1 MANPFLQFVE
11 EKDEGNPF
19 LKFAPV
25 TEKPVS
31 PPAQPAANVNPFAQ
45 YAPGAPAVQPGEE
58 GSFWGEIKKGFGAA
72 WEGIKFMPDA
82 LKLQTNAEAIDMH
95 KQLLDAYTQIDTGK
109 EFSPAEASKLKL
121 DYALLRNYQKADPDQ
136 RTVIKNTGTQFVG
149 ERSQQIREAIPAY
162 AEYQKRLEPY
172 KGRVPDAT
180 DIESLKDFRD
190 WLGYNVA
197 SGAVQ
202 VIPVMAA
209 AYATGGVGAF
219 ALGTGMAMQEGIQN
233 RLDFVI
239 DKVKNLSNEE
249 QAQAVQEYLKASG
262 DTTMTV
268 AIASGA
274 LDLAGPVGS
283 ILKKRLAKELGTEVV
298 KYETK
303 REAAKAALKQAP
315 REMGEEFLTGGA
327 QEIAQIAGER
337 TLGEQTG
344 DVFSKENVKRVFNSA
359 AAEAAG
365 SVAGSG
371 VNVGTSVGRQMVR
384 ERAEAL
390 AQQEFEKQL
399 QQLQQRT
406 TLKAAP
412 EDIAQTYEA
421 LVSRYQAEGMS
432 EVEALKAAGAD
443 IAQGGIDLGPMGTGA
458 ELEGAEQRTTGGA
471 GVGVS
476 VPQPPTEAPAVTEAG
491 RGRLDV
497 TEGPAGEAVSRE
509 GQPAGALTTPQ
520 VAATPETPAAR
531 TPAVET
537 QPAAET
543 PTAKTPAQDRFSD
556 WQVITQEDD
565 PSPFPE
571 GMEFAVSAGATG
583 TLEFFK
589 TKKEADNWL
598 RQEIEFQ
605 KTLTPT
611 AEAPAAKTPAPIAET
626 PATDPIGF
634 ARFQALTSFDRRN
647 SSDYSSPE
655 EAIDFGLDNLNDT
668 LTEYRVTDPFIRE
681 QAVEAYQNE
690 IARLEKEAAPKTEAT
705 ATEAATPTE
714 VVPLEDV
721 TVETPTSQLPVNPET
736 GLKPPGKRGRPRIE
750 RTPEQQAAAE
760 AQRKE
765 RQKVGRD
772 AIRAVEKAQQT
783 IAAPVDVEA
792 IQRLAQTDKAA
803 AVAVI
808 TEIQQG
814 RDLALLEAA
823 RVLTD
828 KKLSPTAKA
837 KQVANAVFS
846 HPSVTAEER
855 QRAQRNAQLRDT
867 AKNILVE
874 GSTSFYP
881 DSFYET
887 VTDATQAANYISKK
901 GNAFERLLI
910 NRIKPFLKGVKV
922 VVVNDPRVDIP
933 DPVARR
939 EFRGAAGL
947 YAEGDGQR
955 VIYLNNIGGRREGLT
970 NMTFLHEAVH
980 GATMAQIN
988 RFYKDPGSL
997 SPQVVKAIQV
1007 LTEVMIRAG
1016 DHYNVLKKQGKTDPL
1031 EDRLNELE
1039 VFDDL
1044 KEFVAY
1050 GMTQPEMQDFLLKV
1064 PGFIQ
1069 VRADRLNGLTAFV
1082 RAIQNMFGLG
1092 PQHNSAFQDLIII
1105 TDRIMGV
1112 DQLPAPTESVEV
1124 AAAKKVKAQNKT
1136 MEKIAKSQRAADV
1149 NAGLGELMMQTRNA
1163 KDAIRL
1169 LKSVY
1174 SALSISAVRK
1184 ILPTMT
1190 TMDITRWV
1198 GDKINNIKVVNNAVE
1213 DMAGMRTKMIREL
1226 AEKTPQWI
1234 EFGRKFERGART
1246 LGDVMHAST
1255 LLGIDPTQHADL
1267 ATALRNDAQ
1276 LKQLRVD
1283 YQAAI
1288 ADPTKSP
1295 GQRSKLKGDVTKREN
1310 DLKAV
1315 YEGGVVQNPYTGEKY
1330 QIEGWTQLG
1339 KYGNGEGHRVFRM
1352 ARDSYRDTFD
1362 LHQKLLTDK
1371 INKSGIPA
1379 ASKAK
1384 LIAEITQGFQE
1395 AKQLGVYF
1403 PLMRYG
1409 NFWLRI
1415 GKGKSGEYYMFESAA
1430 ARNNYARMRA
1440 EESGRTL
1447 DQALEAQE
1455 YDVGDNLDQ
1464 IRNDIVESSRMLKSI
1479 FNALESN
1486 STTDPTTGKV
1496 GITDVAAIKDQV
1508 YQMFLMTLPDRD
1520 MRKRFT
1526 HRQGKTGF
1534 SADVLRNFIVN
1545 QHTAANQLSR
1555 LAYAD
1560 KIRLGIGSAYAEL
1573 AGNPD
1578 KLKLSAFVD
1587 EIAMRAGAE
1596 MTPAIPNGFD
1606 WDKMASIGNQAV
1618 FYYMLT
1624 SPKSAIVQMT
1634 QLPVVGMPA
1643 LLARY
1648 GLADTLKVTARYT
1661 NLFDKLGTTKRDQNG
1676 NVTTEWGEPSI
1687 NDSSYVNKHPDPAYR
1702 RALRQAW
1709 QVAQDRDLFMSTYA
1723 ADMTARAA
1731 VPTAKYQGWMGRGT
1745 RATLNFMGGA
1755 FHHLERLTREIMYM
1769 STFELEFAR
1778 AKKAGADDATATA
1791 RSIKAATDMVYE
1803 SLFNYSQYNKPRV
1816 MKANA
1821 LTKIATQFMTYP
1833 LQMTS
1838 YLTRNFFNML
1848 RSLPPQERKE
1858 AAIKFFGTMGMTTMF
1873 AGVVGLPGYSAI
1885 LGLVEGLRE
1894 AFRPDM
1900 EDEGADEYYD
1910 DDDDSNPL
1918 GKRSLDLWFR
1928 EWLIPTY
1935 FGPGSSIAK
1944 ALGLTESQA
1953 LTLQRSVKMGPI
1965 SALTDLNI
1973 GASVSLDGLW
1983 FRDDEPAQSSKDA
1996 FTQFMFNFVMGP
2008 FGSMGQQIASAF
2020 DDFNNGQFNRGVEK
2034 ILPAFFRGTAKAIR
2048 LASEGEQTRQG
2059 AEIRNAEWFTTGKL
2073 LGTTLGFQSTEVAE
2087 IQKKNFLAK
2096 RVVVDVQRER
2106 QDTLDALDL
2115 ALRRYE
2121 NDPTDANEQRV
2132 EKALKEVEQYNY
2144 KNGALPIDA
2153 DTVQK
2158 SLEGRAKRR
2167 GAAIEGFIAGPKESA
2182 IARPILERTQVQ

>member
-1 MANPFLQFVE
+1 MDYDKLAKQF
-11 EKDEGNPF
+11 GGTT
-19 LKFAPV
+19 APV
-25 TEKPVS
+25 NAPDKTDFDALAKQFGGTAVPANTPDKTDFDVLAKQFGGEAISKEYVPGT
-31 PPAQPAANVNPFAQ
+31 PAAQP
-45 YAPGAPAVQPGEE
+45 GGE
-58 GSFWGEIKKGFGAA
+58 GSFWGEVKKGFGAA
-72 WEGIKFMPDA
+72 WEGIKFTPDA
-82 LKLQTNAEAIDMH
+82 LKLQTNAEAVDMH

-136 RTVIKNTGTQFVG
+136 RTIIKNTGTQFVG

-219 ALGTGMAMQEGIQN
+219 ALGTGMAMQEGVQN
-233 RLDFVI
+233 RLDFVL

-249 QAQAVQEYLKASG
+249 QAKAVQEYLKASG

-298 KYETK
+298 EYETK
-303 REAAKAALKQAP
+303 REAAKAALKQVP

-399 QQLQQRT
+399 QQRAAP
-406 TLKAAP
+406 KAAP

-509 GQPAGALTTPQ
+509 GQPAGALKGAQLTTDQ
-520 VAATPETPAAR
+520 VEQAIAQAQQTPGEAYTIKQDFGEVGTEEFSSETHQATVTRLPDGTAVVSAPTLSDFGTSVVSSKKAEGLSDGELIKTTLRPVLERYYADPADVDQRVTISKETP
-531 TPAVET
+531 T
-537 QPAAET
+537 AET
-543 PTAKTPAQDRFSD
+543 PTA
-556 WQVITQEDD
+556 E
-565 PSPFPE
+565 
-571 GMEFAVSAGATG
+571 
-583 TLEFFK
+583 
-589 TKKEADNWL
+589 
-598 RQEIEFQ
+598 
-605 KTLTPT
+605 TPT
-611 AEAPAAKTPAPIAET
+611 VKTIT
-626 PATDPIGF
+626 
-634 ARFQALTSFDRRN
+634 
-647 SSDYSSPE
+647 
-655 EAIDFGLDNLNDT
+655 
-668 LTEYRVTDPFIRE
+668 
-681 QAVEAYQNE
+681 
-690 IARLEKEAAPKTEAT
+690 AAPKTEAI
-705 ATEAATPTE
+705 APKTEATTTETTTPTE

-750 RTPEQQAAAE
+750 RTPEEQAAAE

-783 IAAPVDVEA
+783 IAAPVDIEA

-808 TEIQQG
+808 KEVQQG

-881 DSFYET
+881 DPFYET

-933 DPVARR
+933 DPVTRR

-955 VIYLNNIGGRREGLT
+955 IIYLNNIGGRREGLT

-1174 SALSISAVRK
+1174 SALSINAVRK

-1190 TMDITRWV
+1190 TMDTTRWV
-1198 GDKINNIKVVNNAVE
+1198 GDKINNIKVVNDAVE
-1213 DMAGMRTKMIREL
+1213 GMAGMRTKMIREL

-1267 ATALRNDAQ
+1267 ATALKNDAK

-1315 YEGGVVQNPYTGEKY
+1315 YEGGVVQNPHTGEKY

-1606 WDKMASIGNQAV
+1606 WGKMASIGNQAV

-1648 GLADTLKVTARYT
+1648 GSVDTLKVTARYT
-1661 NLFDKLGTTKRDQNG
+1661 NLFDKLGTTKRDRNG

-1731 VPTAKYQGWMGRGT
+1731 VPTAKYQGVTQRSLRTVG
-1745 RATLNFMGGA
+1745 NFMSGA
-1755 FHHLERLTREIMYM
+1755 FHHLERITREIMYM

-1778 AKKAGADDATATA
+1778 AKKGGADDATATA
-1791 RSIKAATDMVYE
+1791 RGIKAATDMVYE
-1803 SLFNYSQYNKPRV
+1803 ALFNYSQYNKPRM

-1821 LTKIATQFMTYP
+1821 ATKIATQFMTYP

-1838 YLTRNFFNML
+1838 YLGRNFFNML

-1885 LGLVEGLRE
+1885 LGLLEGLRE

-1928 EWLIPTY
+1928 EWFIPAY
-1935 FGPGSSIAK
+1935 FGPDSSIAK
-1944 ALGLTESQA
+1944 ALGLDQTQA
-1953 LTLQRSVKMGPI
+1953 LMLQRVVKMGPV

-1973 GASVSLDGLW
+1973 GSSVSLDGLW
-1983 FRDDEPAQSSKDA
+1983 FRDDTPAETSKEA
-1996 FTQFMFNFVMGP
+1996 FMQFVFNTVAGP
-2008 FGSMGQQIASAF
+2008 LGSMGLQFFSAF

-2034 ILPAFFRGTAKAIR
+2034 ILPAFFRGTAKAVR

-2073 LGTTLGFQSTEVAE
+2073 LGTTLGFQSTEIAE

-2096 RVVVDVQRER
+2096 QVVVDVQKER
-2106 QDTLDALDL
+2106 QKVLTALDL
-2115 ALRRYE
+2115 AIRRYE
-2121 NDPTDANEQRV
+2121 NDSTDANEQRV

>member
-1 MANPFLQFVE
+1 MPIQAQLYDGTTLEFPDDTSPDVISATAKRLTAERVALEKQQKPTTAPKEGMSAAFMGGLESLGSRLRTGAEAVFSPE
-11 EKDEGNPF
+11 E
-19 LKFAPV
+19 
-25 TEKPVS
+25 
-31 PPAQPAANVNPFAQ
+31 AARRGLERGEAISKE
-45 YAPGAPAVQPGEE
+45 YAPGA
-58 GSFWGEIKKGFGAA
+58 S
-72 WEGIKFMPDA
+72 
-82 LKLQTNAEAIDMH
+82 LQRVKD
-95 KQLLDAYTQIDTGK
+95 
-109 EFSPAEASKLKL
+109 
-121 DYALLRNYQKADPDQ
+121 
-136 RTVIKNTGTQFVG
+136 V
-149 ERSQQIREAIPAY
+149 Y
-162 AEYQKRLEPY
+162 AERGLLPAAGEVISQIPTAVAEQAPNIA
-172 KGRVPDAT
+172 AT
-180 DIESLKDFRD
+180 LASAK
-190 WLGYNVA
+190 LGA
-197 SGAVQ
+197 GA
-202 VIPVMAA
+202 
-209 AYATGGVGAF
+209 GAF
-219 ALGTGMAMQEGIQN
+219 AGGPIGAVVGGAAGAVAPSLLQLFGSNVERQAEVQRERGEP
-233 RLDFVI
+233 LDI
-239 DKVKNLSNEE
+239 SRGKAL
-249 QAQAVQEYLKASG
+249 AAAVP
-262 DTTMTV
+262 
-268 AIASGA
+268 GA
-274 LDLAGPVGS
+274 AL
-283 ILKKRLAKELGTEVV
+283 
-298 KYETK
+298 
-303 REAAKAALKQAP
+303 EAASTFIP
-315 REMGEEFLTGGA
+315 MGRTVVGKLLGPQGA
-327 QEIAQIAGER
+327 KLLER
-337 TLGEQTG
+337 GATET
-344 DVFSKENVKRVFNSA
+344 
-359 AAEAAG
+359 
-365 SVAGSG
+365 
-371 VNVGTSVGRQMVR
+371 T
-384 ERAEAL
+384 EAL
-390 AQQEFEKQL
+390 AQESLKKVLAKGAGVGVAVEAPTEVVQQMLERAQAGLSLTSNEALAEYGEALYGAALVGGPFGAAGRAGQRAVARQELAAEATPEVAPKTKAAPEEL
-399 QQLQQRT
+399 PESKAP
-406 TLKAAP
+406 KAAP

-509 GQPAGALTTPQ
+509 GQPAGALEGAQLTTDQ
-520 VAATPETPAAR
+520 VEQAIAQAQQTPGEAYTIKQDFGEVGTEEFSSETHQATVTRLSDGTAVVSAPTLSDFGASVVSSKEAEGVSDGELIKTTLRPVLERYYADPADVDQR
-531 TPAVET
+531 VTISK
-537 QPAAET
+537 ET
-543 PTAKTPAQDRFSD
+543 PTAETITAAPKTE
-556 WQVITQEDD
+556 VI
-565 PSPFPE
+565 
-571 GMEFAVSAGATG
+571 
-583 TLEFFK
+583 
-589 TKKEADNWL
+589 
-598 RQEIEFQ
+598 
-605 KTLTPT
+605 
-611 AEAPAAKTPAPIAET
+611 
-626 PATDPIGF
+626 
-634 ARFQALTSFDRRN
+634 
-647 SSDYSSPE
+647 
-655 EAIDFGLDNLNDT
+655 
-668 LTEYRVTDPFIRE
+668 
-681 QAVEAYQNE
+681 
-690 IARLEKEAAPKTEAT
+690 APKTEAT
-705 ATEAATPTE
+705 TTEATTPTE

-901 GNAFERLLI
+901 GNPFERLLI